1 MKSAAMMLGWIDV
14 LGYGASGLTL
24 ATFAQRTMLPMR
36 ILAIGANVC
45 FIGYGAMGMYMP
57 ALVLHVVLLPINLI
71 RLRTLLGNLT
81 VSVDRSRE
89 EFSNDFPRAG
99 ASSGL
104 L

>member
-1 MKSAAMMLGWIDV
+1 
-14 LGYGASGLTL
+14 
-24 ATFAQRTMLPMR
+24 
-36 ILAIGANVC
+36 
-45 FIGYGAMGMYMP
+45 MP
-57 ALVLHVVLLPINLI
+57 VLVLHVVLLPINLI

-89 EFSNDFPRAG
+89 EVSHDFPRAG